1 MSHITEEQIEWI
13 YTRYDG
19 DMINC
24 ANAVARQA
32 VVSYVDQQAK
42 ELPVLPEHIA
52 DVLVITGPSTH
63 KHMQAGQYYYT
74 SSQLQAYGAA
84 CAAHAREMALFT
96 RPMPAQPIIGLQAI
110 HDAITVD
117 PTLAE
122 IEKAEPVA
130 SHYFDIEGNL
140 YTANRAKFLRPS
152 LNGLTPLFTRPM
164 PAQDVTELVEA
175 LEELARL
182 GNGEHYGNSDGNMI
196 ARTALSKYKGAK

>member
-84 CAAHAREMALFT
+84 CAAHARGMALSDAMQACKQLET
-96 RPMPAQPIIGLQAI
+96 AIDGGGNTYYRPADARQCVSAI
-110 HDAITVD
+110 EV
-117 PTLAE
+117 L
-122 IEKAEPVA
+122 
-130 SHYFDIEGNL
+130 
-140 YTANRAKFLRPS
+140 
-152 LNGLTPLFTRPM
+152 
-164 PAQDVTELVEA
+164 
-175 LEELARL
+175 
-182 GNGEHYGNSDGNMI
+182 
-196 ARTALSKYKGAK
+196 KGK

>member
-84 CAAHAREMALFT
+84 CAAHAREMALSDAMQACKQLET
-96 RPMPAQPIIGLQAI
+96 AIDGGGNTYYRPADARQCVSAI
-110 HDAITVD
+110 EV
-117 PTLAE
+117 L
-122 IEKAEPVA
+122 
-130 SHYFDIEGNL
+130 
-140 YTANRAKFLRPS
+140 
-152 LNGLTPLFTRPM
+152 
-164 PAQDVTELVEA
+164 
-175 LEELARL
+175 
-182 GNGEHYGNSDGNMI
+182 
-196 ARTALSKYKGAK
+196 KGK

>member
-1 MSHITEEQIEWI
+1 MNHITEEQIEWI

-84 CAAHAREMALFT
+84 CAAHAREMALSDAKAMGKTLTYQPTDPIDFT
-96 RPMPAQPIIGLQAI
+96 AYQEGYM
-110 HDAITVD
+110 DAITEFY
-117 PTLAE
+117 AA
-122 IEKAEPVA
+122 I
-130 SHYFDIEGNL
+130 
-140 YTANRAKFLRPS
+140 
-152 LNGLTPLFTRPM
+152 
-164 PAQDVTELVEA
+164 EA
-175 LEELARL
+175 L
-182 GNGEHYGNSDGNMI
+182 
-196 ARTALSKYKGAK
+196 KGK

>member
-32 VVSYVDQQAK
+32 VVSYIDQQAR
-42 ELPVLPEHIA
+42 ELPVLPDPRIA
-52 DVLVITGPSTH
+52 EEEWFPRLR
-63 KHMQAGQYYYT
+63 AGTDFYT
-74 SSQLQAYGAA
+74 VDQLKAYGAA

-140 YTANRAKFLRPS
+140 YTAHRAKLLKPS

-175 LEELARL
+175 LEKLARL

-196 ARTALSKYKGAK
+196 ARMALSKYKGAK